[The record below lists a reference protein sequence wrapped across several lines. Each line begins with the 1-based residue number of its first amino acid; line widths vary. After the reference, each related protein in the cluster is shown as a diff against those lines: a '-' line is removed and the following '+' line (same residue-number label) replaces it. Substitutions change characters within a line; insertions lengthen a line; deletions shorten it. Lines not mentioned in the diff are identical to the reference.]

1 MAGPMKTKT
10 GYGALLIPLVVA
22 APLWAHHSWSTD
34 YKINDPEVEV
44 AGVITKL
51 EWKNPHVRM
60 ELTADAGQPTARTWS
75 IESTSVSQLFRMD
88 VTPDLVKVG
97 QVVKVSGF
105 AGFRANAIYMN
116 HLLLPDNR
124 EVIFLA
130 DAAPRWPGVHI
141 GNSVKLG
148 GQVTEPDIN
157 KRPATVFAVWNTVYG
172 DPKSHAFAAQ
182 QIALKAKA
190 AEAARNGQTL
200 PQAPL
205 SAAPSSAAYCAAK
218 ALPMAMTNP
227 YPIQLVKSGNDVLLK
242 LEENDQVRTIHM
254 TARHDDAQAKP
265 SLMGYSSGVWQ
276 GAGEKKLVVTT
287 TKIDNKAL
295 GAGARLVETFELSAD
310 RNHLDYTSTVTDP
323 AKPGQPVTTTKYW
336 QYQPGSVVQ
345 PYNCSL

>member
-1 MAGPMKTKT
+1 MKTVLF
-10 GYGALLIPLVVA
+10 ALGVCLLPA
-22 APLWAHHSWSTD
+22 APALAHHSWSTD
-34 YKINDPEVEV
+34 YKINDPEIEV
-44 AGVITKL
+44 AGVITRL

-60 ELTADAGQPTARTWS
+60 QVTSDAGKATAKTWL
-75 IESTSVSQLFRMD
+75 IESTSVAQLTRMD

-97 QVVKVSGF
+97 QAVRIAGY
-105 AGFRANAIYMN
+105 AGFKDNVMFMN

-141 GNSVKLG
+141 GNTTKLG
-148 GQVTEPDIN
+148 GAITEPDIN
-157 KRPATVFAVWNTVYG
+157 KRPATIFAVWNTVYG

-200 PQAPL
+200 PQAPP
-205 SAAPSSAAYCAAK
+205 SAPPSSAAYCAAK

-227 YPIQLVKSGNDVLLK
+227 YPIQLLKSGKDILLK

-254 TARHDDAQAKP
+254 GKGHDDSAATP
-265 SLMGYSSGVWQ
+265 GLMGYSSGEWQ

-287 TKIDNKAL
+287 TKIANKAL
-295 GAGARLVETFELSAD
+295 GARARLTETFTLSAD

-323 AKPGQPVTTTKYW
+323 DKPGAPVTTTKYW
-336 QYQPGSVVQ
+336 QYQPGSTVQ
-345 PYNCSL
+345 PYDCSL